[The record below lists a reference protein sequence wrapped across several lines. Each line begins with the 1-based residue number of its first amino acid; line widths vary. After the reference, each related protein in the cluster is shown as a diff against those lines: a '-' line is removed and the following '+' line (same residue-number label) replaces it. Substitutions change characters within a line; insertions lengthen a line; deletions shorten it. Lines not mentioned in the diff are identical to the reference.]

1 MSTERMKIQ
10 EGLYIIKSKFSL
22 MMNGQ
27 TKATEGNKNENAMVI
42 MAHYTSNILPEI
54 HQFTT
59 VELSLQPIPGIDELW
74 KLERIGI
81 IPIEKTKNVDG
92 VM

>member
-27 TKATEGNKNENAMVI
+27 TKATEGNKNENPKVI
-42 MAHYTSNILPEI
+42 MAHSTNNILPEI

-59 VELSLQPIPGIDELW
+59 VELSLQSIPGIDELW

-81 IPIEKTKNVDG
+81 ILIEKTKNVDG